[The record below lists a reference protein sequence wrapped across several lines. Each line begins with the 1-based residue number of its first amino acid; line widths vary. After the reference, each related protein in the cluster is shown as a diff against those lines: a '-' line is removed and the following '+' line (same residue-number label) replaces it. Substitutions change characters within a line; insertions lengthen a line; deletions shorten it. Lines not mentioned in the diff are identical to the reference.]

1 MAGIYSL
8 QTPLVKM
15 NLWPV
20 LSQITKVIQRS
31 VVDNWMKA
39 AKWMQRVLQSLG
51 PDKRLFAT
59 GSSVDATASLHSFLN

>member
-1 MAGIYSL
+1 MAGIYRL

-39 AKWMQRVLQSLG
+39 AKWMQIVLQSLG
-51 PDKRLFAT
+51 PDKGLSAT